1 MYEWVLRAV
10 VVYSLCAWNIVCV
23 SSSSSSIESEKYMR
37 TLVAEIG
44 SDVEAKKVA
53 KQYAGVILNAG
64 GSLEPSYG
72 FAVVPATIIVEL
84 PEGVDIVSL
93 IPNYLFEDKTNG

>member
-1 MYEWVLRAV
+1 
-10 VVYSLCAWNIVCV
+10 
-23 SSSSSSIESEKYMR
+23 MR

-44 SDVEAKKVA
+44 TDKEAKQVA
-53 KQYAGVILNAG
+53 KQYAGVILQAG

-72 FAVVPATIIVEL
+72 FDLVPSTIIVEL